1 VPSSPKRHPDPERD
15 VARNVQ
21 QEDEQT
27 PPELGL
33 RQEIRLP
40 AHLDPREVDQPDQ
53 RQPEDVGDRVE
64 EKEEQHPDLAGEDT
78 RRVTIRAKLYAAM
91 VMTVL
96 GPVIT
101 IAVAFAA
108 FQSLSDRFDEVAARS
123 ERQALALEIKYAVTD
138 VNGWQTAYG
147 YDDGASRPRFERS
160 AQNVRRLLATA
171 GRRLTEPRERALLQ
185 RLRSSFGAFMD
196 LDVVAYRALL
206 AHQDQR
212 VKQLF
217 LGPEIRNFEAMAAAA
232 GQLAAEE
239 ARRNAEVERAF
250 DQRLTD
256 AKKSLVVVGLGAGV
270 LIILL
275 LLTAS
280 DIARLALERHASR
293 EP

>member
-1 VPSSPKRHPDPERD
+1 
-15 VARNVQ
+15 
-21 QEDEQT
+21 
-27 PPELGL
+27 
-33 RQEIRLP
+33 
-40 AHLDPREVDQPDQ
+40 
-53 RQPEDVGDRVE
+53 
-64 EKEEQHPDLAGEDT
+64 
-78 RRVTIRAKLYAAM
+78 VTIRVKLYAAM

-96 GPVIT
+96 GPIIT
-101 IAVAFAA
+101 IGVAFAA
-108 FQSLSDRFDEVAARS
+108 FQSLSDRFDEVSARS

-147 YDDGASRPRFERS
+147 YDDGASRPQFERS
-160 AQNVRRLLATA
+160 ARNVRRLLADA
-171 GRRLTEPRERALLQ
+171 QQRLTEPREGAILA
-185 RLRSSFGAFMD
+185 RLRSSFDAFMA
-196 LDVVAYRALL
+196 LDVVAYRALR
-206 AHQDQR
+206 AGQTQR

-239 ARRNAEVERAF
+239 ARRNTEVERQF

-280 DIARLALERHASR
+280 DIARLALEQQASR